1 MAINIGCFMSALIPD
16 PATGREFIACCHV
29 HGIEQAINL
38 AVLSSE
44 DLGVLCEGS
53 SEATFVLAAAAQAAA
68 SRLTEGWARGSSL
81 RAERV
86 LSEAVRASNAQS
98 APPAPLPLDAPRPS
112 TASSRRVESSV
123 AAVSSRLLTGFL
135 PDTPIAVEGIRN
147 TASTREAQMAKAVQ
161 IAGDVF
167 TTHGHDPSR
176 ARALAASSTHAGWS
190 LHRVTYIGA

>member
-1 MAINIGCFMSALIPD
+1 MATKIGCFISSLTPD
-16 PATGREFIACCHV
+16 PATGRELIACCHK

-53 SEATFVLAAAAQAAA
+53 SKATFVLAAAAQAAA

-86 LSEAVRASNAQS
+86 LLEAVRASNAQS

-112 TASSRRVESSV
+112 AASSRRIESSV
-123 AAVSSRLLTGFL
+123 AAVINRVLHGLL
-135 PDTPIAVEGIRN
+135 PDTPVAVEGIVN
-147 TASTREAQMAKAVQ
+147 NAKTRETQMAKA
-161 IAGDVF
+161 IRCANEGF
-167 TTHGHDPSR
+167 
-176 ARALAASSTHAGWS
+176 
-190 LHRVTYIGA
+190 